1 MREDIRPIK
10 ARLREYYKNLRQQL
24 SQERK
29 AELDREIIRRVTG
42 LWQYGK
48 SRLLLTYVSTKT
60 EIDTL
65 PLIDMALAEGKTV
78 AVPRCVEGTRNIEFY
93 RISSISEL
101 SPGTFGV
108 LEPDP
113 EVCKKVINFTNS
125 LCLVPALCYDWK
137 GYRLGYGKGYYDRFL
152 EDYNGTIVG
161 IAYSNCVRPSLPH
174 GRFDRPVELIVT
186 DSFLRRTSRR

>member
-65 PLIDMALAEGKTV
+65 L
-78 AVPRCVEGTRNIEFY
+78 
-93 RISSISEL
+93 
-101 SPGTFGV
+101 
-108 LEPDP
+108 
-113 EVCKKVINFTNS
+113 
-125 LCLVPALCYDWK
+125 
-137 GYRLGYGKGYYDRFL
+137 
-152 EDYNGTIVG
+152 
-161 IAYSNCVRPSLPH
+161 
-174 GRFDRPVELIVT
+174 
-186 DSFLRRTSRR
+186 